1 MTRNVLSVAAALAT
15 MLAASAAHA
24 GPTAT
29 LGTVATTER
38 PYTATQVDTMK
49 KLATFGLCDAPQ
61 NADDLPTSA
70 VPEQEDACSRYQK
83 FEATS
88 AGPTHGGSCGGYT
101 VAFGPMG
108 NLQTDWKRYTLRAS
122 YGEALTQAQCTKAR
136 LAAVA
141 WGVRCLN
148 DACSST
154 QWERIGT
161 PLSKQGT
168 WGANSNKCFLEHQFI
183 DIQHRYTVLNIDVIA
198 SLQEGSQSVRKR
210 AHAFIRAE
218 KGNGKC
224 LSASQPAR
232 QTPVQAASQATG
244 TYTPQ
249 TQTQKRP

>member
-1 MTRNVLSVAAALAT
+1 MTRTALTLAT
-15 MLAASAAHA
+15 ATIIASAAQA

-29 LGTVATTER
+29 LGTVPTTER

-61 NADDLPTSA
+61 NADDLPTSP
-70 VPEQEDACSRYQK
+70 VPELEDACTRYQH

-88 AGPTHGGSCGGYT
+88 ATPSHGGSCGGYT

-108 NLQTDWKRYTLRAS
+108 NLQTDWKRYTLKAS
-122 YGEALTQAQCTKAR
+122 YGEALTQAQCSKAR

-148 DACSST
+148 DDCSST
-154 QWERIGT
+154 QWERIGN
-161 PLSKQGT
+161 PLSKKGT
-168 WGANSNKCFLEHQFI
+168 WGNNQNRCYLEHQFI

-210 AHAFIRAE
+210 AKASIRAE
-218 KGNGKC
+218 RGNGKC
-224 LSASQPAR
+224 FSTTQPAR
-232 QTPVQAASQATG
+232 QTPVQAASQAGG

-249 TQTQKRP
+249 TRRP

>member
-1 MTRNVLSVAAALAT
+1 MTRHVPFVAITALLLT
-15 MLAASAAHA
+15 GSAHA
-24 GPTAT
+24 GPTT
-29 LGTVATTER
+29 SLGTVLTTER
-38 PYTATQVDTMK
+38 PYTATQVDTAK

-61 NADDLPTSA
+61 NADDLPTSP
-70 VPEQEDACSRYQK
+70 VPELEDTCSRYQS

-88 AGPTHGGSCGGYT
+88 ATPSNGGSCGGYT

-148 DACSST
+148 DDCSNT

-168 WGANSNKCFLEHQFI
+168 WGSQDRCHLEHQFI
-183 DIQHRYTVLNIDVIA
+183 DIQHRYKVLNIDVIA
-198 SLQEGSQSVRKR
+198 SLQEGGQTVRKR

-224 LSASQPAR
+224 FSASQPAR
-232 QTPVQAASQATG
+232 QTPLQPASQATG
-244 TYTPQ
+244 TYTPH
-249 TQTQKRP
+249 TRP